1 MSFSHKSLL
10 SKFLAGVACV
20 ATLTALAAAV
30 TGPQAAAPAQ
40 ATAPA
45 PAPSGVA
52 LLLTTP

>member
-40 ATAPA
+40 AIAPA